1 VKRSSTIVLAVAV
14 GVVALAAGLFVG
26 MSYGKGH
33 PSVETAM
40 KTVSDLTPEQMA
52 QLGTSGGG
60 FPGGGFPGGGF
71 PGGAAGGGNGNAR
84 GGFTAGSIVSNDGS
98 TITIKMNDG
107 STKFVLFSGS
117 TTIRKSA
124 EGTSA
129 DLVAGENVVVTG
141 SANSD
146 GSITATQIQLGGLP
160 GGPGGGGQET
170 TPPTS

>member
-1 VKRSSTIVLAVAV
+1 MKRSSTIVLAVAV

-40 KTVSDLTPEQMA
+40 KTVSNLTPEQMA

-60 FPGGGFPGGGF
+60 FPGGAG
-71 PGGAAGGGNGNAR
+71 GGGNGNAR

-107 STKFVLFSGS
+107 STKFVLYSGS

-129 DLVAGENVVVTG
+129 DLVVGENVVVTG

-160 GGPGGGGQET
+160 GGPGVGGQET
-170 TPPTS
+170 TPPTT

>member
-1 VKRSSTIVLAVAV
+1 MKRSSTIVLAVGV
-14 GVVALAAGLFVG
+14 GIVALAAGLFVG

-40 KTVSDLTPEQMA
+40 KTVSNLTPEQMA
-52 QLGTSGGG
+52 QLRTS
-60 FPGGGFPGGGF
+60 GGGFPGGGF
-71 PGGAAGGGNGNAR
+71 PGGAAGGGNGNAQ

-107 STKFVLFSGS
+107 STKFVLYSGS

-170 TPPTS
+170 TPPTT

>member
-40 KTVSDLTPEQMA
+40 ETVSNLTPEQMA

-71 PGGAAGGGNGNAR
+71 PGGAAGDGNGNAR

-107 STKFVLFSGS
+107 STKFVLYSGS

-160 GGPGGGGQET
+160 GGPGGGGQGT
-170 TPPTS
+170 TPPTT

>member
-14 GVVALAAGLFVG
+14 GVVALAAGLFGG

-40 KTVSDLTPEQMA
+40 ETVSNLTPEQMA

-60 FPGGGFPGGGF
+60 FPGGGFPGG
-71 PGGAAGGGNGNAR
+71 ARGGGNGNAG

-107 STKFVLFSGS
+107 STKFVLYSGS

-160 GGPGGGGQET
+160 GGPGGGGQGT
-170 TPPTS
+170 TPPTT

>member
-1 VKRSSTIVLAVAV
+1 MKRSSTIVLAVAV

-40 KTVSDLTPEQMA
+40 KTVSNLTPEQMA

-60 FPGGGFPGGGF
+60 FPGGGSPGGGF
-71 PGGAAGGGNGNAR
+71 PGGATGGGNGNAR

-107 STKFVLFSGS
+107 STKFVLYSGS
-117 TTIRKSA
+117 TTIQKSA

-141 SANSD
+141 AANSD

-160 GGPGGGGQET
+160 GGPGGVGQDT
-170 TPPTS
+170 TPPTT

>member
-40 KTVSDLTPEQMA
+40 KTVSNLTPEQMA

-60 FPGGGFPGGGF
+60 FPGGGPGGGF

-107 STKFVLFSGS
+107 STKFVLYSGS

-160 GGPGGGGQET
+160 GGPGGGGQGT
-170 TPPTS
+170 TPPTT

>member
-1 VKRSSTIVLAVAV
+1 MKRSSTIVLAVAV

-40 KTVSDLTPEQMA
+40 KTVSNLTPEQMA
-52 QLGTSGGG
+52 QLRTS
-60 FPGGGFPGGGF
+60 GGGF

-107 STKFVLFSGS
+107 STKFVLYSGS

-124 EGTSA
+124 TGTSA

-141 SANSD
+141 SASSD

-170 TPPTS
+170 TAPTT

>member
-1 VKRSSTIVLAVAV
+1 MKRSSTIVLAVAV

-40 KTVSDLTPEQMA
+40 KTVSNLTPEQMA
-52 QLGTSGGG
+52 QLGTS
-60 FPGGGFPGGGF
+60 GGGFPGGGF

-107 STKFVLFSGS
+107 STKFVLYSGS

-124 EGTSA
+124 AGTSA

-160 GGPGGGGQET
+160 GGLGGGGQET
-170 TPPTS
+170 TPPTT

>member
-1 VKRSSTIVLAVAV
+1 MKRSSTIVLAVAV
-14 GVVALAAGLFVG
+14 GVVALAAGLLVG
-26 MSYGKGH
+26 MSYGKGR

-40 KTVSDLTPEQMA
+40 KTVSNLTPEQMA

-60 FPGGGFPGGGF
+60 FPGGGFPD
-71 PGGAAGGGNGNAR
+71 GAAGGGNGNAR

-107 STKFVLFSGS
+107 STKFVLYSGS

-170 TPPTS
+170 TPPTT

>member
-1 VKRSSTIVLAVAV
+1 MKRSVAIVVVAVV
-14 GVVALAAGLFVG
+14 GVVTLAAGLFVG

-40 KTVSDLTPEQMA
+40 KTVSNLTPEQAA
-52 QLGTSGGG
+52 QLSAS
-60 FPGGGFPGGGF
+60 GGGFPGGGF

-107 STKFVLFSGS
+107 STKFVLYSGS

-160 GGPGGGGQET
+160 GGPGGVGQET
-170 TPPTS
+170 TPPTT

>member
-1 VKRSSTIVLAVAV
+1 MKRSSTIVLAVAV

-40 KTVSDLTPEQMA
+40 KTVSNLTPEQMA
-52 QLGTSGGG
+52 QLGTS
-60 FPGGGFPGGGF
+60 GGGFPGGGF

-107 STKFVLFSGS
+107 STKFVLYSGS

-146 GSITATQIQLGGLP
+146 GSITATQIQLGGLS

-170 TPPTS
+170 TPPTT

>member
-1 VKRSSTIVLAVAV
+1 MKRSSTIVLAVAV

-40 KTVSDLTPEQMA
+40 ETVSNLTPEQMA

-60 FPGGGFPGGGF
+60 FPGGGFPGGA
-71 PGGAAGGGNGNAR
+71 GGGGGGNGNAG

-98 TITIKMNDG
+98 TITIEMNDG
-107 STKFVLFSGS
+107 STKFVLYSGS

-170 TPPTS
+170 TPPTT

>member
-1 VKRSSTIVLAVAV
+1 MKRSVAIVLAVVV

-33 PSVETAM
+33 PTVKTAM
-40 KTVSDLTPEQMA
+40 KTVSNLTPEQMA

-60 FPGGGFPGGGF
+60 FPGGGFPGGAG
-71 PGGAAGGGNGNAR
+71 GGGNGNGR

-107 STKFVLFSGS
+107 STKFVLYSGS

-141 SANSD
+141 SVNSD

-170 TPPTS
+170 TPPTT